1 MVVGVNSAG
10 AVTVPISKRMTDVE
24 LCAAVDAANR
34 AFDLRYDEGVDTAAE
49 WKRICRIY
57 REIERRMAEAAMS
70 DISRCAMLTEAL
82 RSLIN
87 GRRSPGSRGKDEWF
101 YTLIDA
107 TMGIIEVY
115 RANPATLP
123 PHMILPH
130 LRFAKQT
137 FPRLDH
143 ITLPST
149 CRDGIASRLSIPS
162 QMASQFQVIS
172 PSRIGIPFRDGF
184 GRI

>member
-1 MVVGVNSAG
+1 
-10 AVTVPISKRMTDVE
+10 
-24 LCAAVDAANR
+24 
-34 AFDLRYDEGVDTAAE
+34 
-49 WKRICRIY
+49 
-57 REIERRMAEAAMS
+57 MS

-143 ITLPST
+143 ITLPLLSALEGHRPVET
-149 CRDGIASRLSIPS
+149 GLHAVGASRRGGEP
-162 QMASQFQVIS
+162 
-172 PSRIGIPFRDGF
+172 RCR
-184 GRI
+184 

>member
-1 MVVGVNSAG
+1 MAMVVGVNSAG

-49 WKRICRIY
+49 WKRVCRIY

-87 GRRSPGSRGKDEWF
+87 GRRSPGSRGKDEWP
-101 YTLIDA
+101 LICH
-107 TMGIIEVY
+107 T
-115 RANPATLP
+115 
-123 PHMILPH
+123 
-130 LRFAKQT
+130 
-137 FPRLDH
+137 
-143 ITLPST
+143 
-149 CRDGIASRLSIPS
+149 
-162 QMASQFQVIS
+162 
-172 PSRIGIPFRDGF
+172 
-184 GRI
+184 

>member
-1 MVVGVNSAG
+1 MAMVVGVNSAG

-70 DISRCAMLTEAL
+70 DISRCVMLTEAL

-107 TMGIIEVY
+107 TMGVIEAY

-130 LRFAKQT
+130 LRFAKQS

-143 ITLPST
+143 ITLPL
-149 CRDGIASRLSIPS
+149 LSALEGHRP
-162 QMASQFQVIS
+162 VET
-172 PSRIGIPFRDGF
+172 G
-184 GRI
+184 